1 MNRLSKAC
9 KNFGLTI
16 SLKKTQV
23 TGQNVDSPLNIKICN
38 QQIDVVNEF
47 TFLGSAITDTLSL
60 VQELNKR
67 IGKATTTLSRL
78 TKT

>member
-47 TFLGSAITDTLSL
+47 TFLGSTITDTLSL

-67 IGKATTTLSRL
+67 IGKVTTTLSRL

>member
-9 KNFGLTI
+9 ENFGLTI

-47 TFLGSAITDTLSL
+47 TFLGSTITDTLSL
-60 VQELNKR
+60 VQELKKR
-67 IGKATTTLSRL
+67 IGKVTTTMSRL